1 MRYGKTTFIAIF
13 RIQGY
18 FQCRAQS
25 TFQKCP
31 LVISERALG
40 FEPRTSRSAVECSA
54 TELCSL
60 R

>member
-13 RIQGY
+13 RIEGY

-25 TFQKCP
+25 TFQKSP
-31 LVISERALG
+31 SVISEGALG
-40 FEPRTSRSAVECSA
+40 FEPRTSRSAGECST

-60 R
+60 S